1 LENLAGLEIVALI
14 NILLLISNFGSIIL
28 RKAEEEGK
36 NQKEKRDGHREV
48 SDTKYEA
55 IT

>member
-1 LENLAGLEIVALI
+1 MENLAGLEIVALI